1 MAMMWAVPMAS
12 AGVRT
17 TAVLER
23 LAKRG
28 EGGGLSGGFGFRLGR
43 VWGFSSGLSEG
54 MCNFRVGNLA
64 FEPSDWRFSLIGA
77 SGLKPVPRF
86 KNRAPS

>member
-17 TAVLER
+17 TAVLGR

-28 EGGGLSGGFGFRLGR
+28 EGGGLEGQKQGVLGLDWAEFG
-43 VWGFSSGLSEG
+43 V
-54 MCNFRVGNLA
+54 LA
-64 FEPSDWRFSLIGA
+64 RG
-77 SGLKPVPRF
+77 
-86 KNRAPS
+86 